1 MERMRGLLAYF
12 ERCGIEFDTAVN
24 VLTGG
29 NLGQTVSLRVAEAQ
43 RAGKLYG
50 CVFCW
55 FLNWA
60 VQPNHCQLQFTTK
73 PSPWTVYV
81 RAGIAFAVG
90 IGSIVGLVRLGL
102 HLVERLI

>member
-1 MERMRGLLAYF
+1 MSGFLTYL

-29 NLGQTVSLRVAEAQ
+29 KLGQTVSLRVAEAQ

-50 CVFCW
+50 CLFCW

-60 VQPNHCQLQFTTK
+60 VQENHCALQFTTK

-90 IGSIVGLVRLGL
+90 IGSIVFTGL
-102 HLVERLI
+102 HLLHFLEHLV